1 MRPSLVIENR
11 VASSKLVRLW
21 RCVSDRVQ
29 PSNTDIGGLLARW
42 EWPFTTWLCVTWS
55 IMVWGQMRHNKTW
68 IQIEESI
75 FTILYLYG
83 PDVFSYLVIF
93 ACFDIYCTH
102 TIYIFFVP
110 VMSGVYIWSYFV
122 HESMHPLHTC
132 MHMCGNPSIHPS
144 VRTFML
150 AIIDVCVLWWQMEM
164 APLSHTGDVDDA
176 SSISLSQQ
184 VWGNPSES
192 PKHTYKYKLAI
203 IGANNQEA
211 VCCTRMR
218 KVMSD
223 K

>member
-42 EWPFTTWLCVTWS
+42 EWPL
-55 IMVWGQMRHNKTW
+55 HNLALRDLEYHGLRSDASQQNLNPDWRIYLYYSLLIWPKRVF
-68 IQIEESI
+68 I
-75 FTILYLYG
+75 FGHICMFWHILY
-83 PDVFSYLVIF
+83 SYN
-93 ACFDIYCTH
+93 IY
-102 TIYIFFVP
+102 FFVP

-164 APLSHTGDVDDA
+164 APLSHTGDDDDA
-176 SSISLSQQ
+176 LAFPCHNRFEGTHQNHQ
-184 VWGNPSES
+184 NT
-192 PKHTYKYKLAI
+192 HT
-203 IGANNQEA
+203 NTNW
-211 VCCTRMR
+211 R
-218 KVMSD
+218 
-223 K
+223 